1 LYSED
6 GVQMKLF
13 PDTSVFVFLFSFVIN
28 IESPV
33 GNSSYNIVVRDF
45 LYNISNT
52 VTLVLFN
59 RV

>member
-13 PDTSVFVFLFSFVIN
+13 PDISVFVFLFSFVIN

-59 RV
+59 LV